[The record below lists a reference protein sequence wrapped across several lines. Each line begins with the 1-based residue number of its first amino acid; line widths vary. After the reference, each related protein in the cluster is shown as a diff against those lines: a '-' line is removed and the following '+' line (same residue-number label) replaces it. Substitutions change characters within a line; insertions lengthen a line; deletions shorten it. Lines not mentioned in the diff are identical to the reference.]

1 MTNRPPR
8 NYEKL
13 PSFLP
18 TAHLAL
24 PPLNQSKFYSSVA
37 AAELQFG
44 QPIHETHPHLLR
56 AGELTPGISAL
67 EYAQRRSK
75 LASKLPDNAI
85 AVLASAEVKY
95 RSGAVFYEFH
105 QESNFFYLTGFNEPE
120 ALAVIA
126 KGQEKDEHIFHLYV
140 RPKDS
145 KAEQW
150 EGARSGLE
158 AAEDVF
164 NADETGDIN
173 SLTSILSPIVSS
185 ASSVYT
191 DIPLKESP
199 TTVFSRFF
207 SSPASKSEG
216 FAKLLKASKVQPLK
230 PLINDIRAF
239 KSDAEV
245 SNMRKA
251 GQDSGRAFTDVMR
264 QEWTREKDLGNYLE
278 YEFKRRGCDGSA
290 YVPVIAGGEHALSIH
305 YVRNDDIL
313 REGNLVLVD
322 AGGVYINTFP
332 LVYKVTM
339 LTAAQEF
346 GNYITD
352 ITRTFPP
359 SSRFTKSQADLY
371 NAILGVQ
378 RTCVSLCRASA
389 NMTLDNL
396 HAIAERALKVS
407 LADLGFDISGNA
419 MEVLFPHHLSHYI
432 GLDVHDTPGY
442 SRKEILKPGH
452 CVTVEPGIY
461 VPNNDRWPKHFR
473 GMGIRIEDSI
483 VVQED
488 GPYVLTTEAVK
499 EVRVDKL
506 FTVRIV
512 SNVRGYQIVDIE
524 ALRS

>member
-1 MTNRPPR
+1 MRLQYWLLQKLSIDRELFSTNFIKR
-8 NYEKL
+8 
-13 PSFLP
+13 
-18 TAHLAL
+18 
-24 PPLNQSKFYSSVA
+24 
-37 AAELQFG
+37 
-44 QPIHETHPHLLR
+44 
-56 AGELTPGISAL
+56 
-67 EYAQRRSK
+67 
-75 LASKLPDNAI
+75 
-85 AVLASAEVKY
+85 
-95 RSGAVFYEFH
+95 
-105 QESNFFYLTGFNEPE
+105 FNEPE

-126 KGQEKDEHIFHLYV
+126 KGHEKDEHIFHLYV

-158 AAEDVF
+158 AAADVF

-191 DIPLKESP
+191 DIPLKASP

-207 SSPASKSEG
+207 SSPTSKSEG
-216 FAKLLKASKVQPLK
+216 FAQILKPSKVQPLK
-230 PLINDIRAF
+230 PLINEIRAF
-239 KSDAEV
+239 KSDAEI

-251 GQDSGRAFTDVMR
+251 GQDSGRAFTDAMR

-278 YEFKRRGCDGSA
+278 HEFKRRGCDGSA

-305 YVRNDDIL
+305 YVRNNDTL

-322 AGGVYINTFP
+322 AGGEY
-332 LVYKVTM
+332 
-339 LTAAQEF
+339 

-352 ITRTFPP
+352 ITRTFPT

-371 NAILGVQ
+371 NAVLGVQ

-389 NMTLDNL
+389 NMTLDKL
-396 HAIAERALKVS
+396 HEIAERALKVS
-407 LADLGFDISGNA
+407 LADLGFDMSGNA
-419 MEVLFPHHLSHYI
+419 MEILFPHHLSHYI

-461 VPNNDRWPKHFR
+461 VPNSDRWPKHFR

-483 VVQED
+483 AVQED
-488 GPYVLTTEAVK
+488 SPYVLTTEAVK
-499 EVRVDKL
+499 E
-506 FTVRIV
+506 
-512 SNVRGYQIVDIE
+512 IVDIE

>member
-1 MTNRPPR
+1 MP
-8 NYEKL
+8 
-13 PSFLP
+13 
-18 TAHLAL
+18 
-24 PPLNQSKFYSSVA
+24 
-37 AAELQFG
+37 
-44 QPIHETHPHLLR
+44 
-56 AGELTPGISAL
+56 
-67 EYAQRRSK
+67 
-75 LASKLPDNAI
+75 NA
-85 AVLASAEVKY
+85 
-95 RSGAVFYEFH
+95 
-105 QESNFFYLTGFNEPE
+105 GFNEPE

-126 KGQEKDEHIFHLYV
+126 KGQDKDEHIFQLYV

-158 AAEDVF
+158 AAADVF
-164 NADETGDIN
+164 NADVTGDIN

-191 DIPLKESP
+191 DIPLKASP

-207 SSPASKSEG
+207 SSPTSKSEG
-216 FAKLLKASKVQPLK
+216 FAQILKSSEVQPLK
-230 PLINDIRAF
+230 PLINEIRAF
-239 KSDAEV
+239 KSDAEL

-251 GQDSGRAFTDVMR
+251 GQASGRAFTDAMR

-290 YVPVIAGGEHALSIH
+290 YVPVVAGGEHALSIH
-305 YVRNDDIL
+305 YVRNDDVL
-313 REGNLVLVD
+313 RNGSLVLVD
-322 AGGVYINTFP
+322 AGGEY
-332 LVYKVTM
+332 
-339 LTAAQEF
+339 

-359 SSRFTKSQADLY
+359 SSKFSKSQADLY

-389 NMTLDNL
+389 NMTLDKL
-396 HAIAERALKVS
+396 HEIAERALKVG
-407 LADLGFDISGNA
+407 LADLGFDMSGNA

-461 VPNNDRWPKHFR
+461 VPNSDRWPKHFR

-483 VVQED
+483 AVQED
-488 GPYVLTTEAVK
+488 SPYVFTTEAVK
-499 EVRVDKL
+499 EVCLNELSMLAR
-506 FTVRIV
+506 
-512 SNVRGYQIVDIE
+512 
-524 ALRS
+524 